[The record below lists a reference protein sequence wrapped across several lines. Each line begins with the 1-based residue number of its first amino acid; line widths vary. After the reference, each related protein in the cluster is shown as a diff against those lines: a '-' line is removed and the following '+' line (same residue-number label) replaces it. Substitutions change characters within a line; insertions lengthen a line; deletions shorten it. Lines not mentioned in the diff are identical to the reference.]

1 MGSNI
6 SQASVTMKNL
16 NEIVNDGDSSLAT
29 ELQGES
35 EENSSPA
42 VDENNIVSAKKQGP
56 STHNW
61 SGDWTFWISSSTYKD
76 RNEEYRQQFTH
87 LPDSEK
93 LIAGNSADKQ
103 TRRDRRQRGER
114 A

>member
-1 MGSNI
+1 M
-6 SQASVTMKNL
+6 Q
-16 NEIVNDGDSSLAT
+16 IVNDGDSSLAT

-61 SGDWTFWISSSTYKD
+61 SGDWTFWVSLNLEYK
-76 RNEEYRQQFTH
+76 FC
-87 LPDSEK
+87 
-93 LIAGNSADKQ
+93 LIL
-103 TRRDRRQRGER
+103 QRII
-114 A
+114 